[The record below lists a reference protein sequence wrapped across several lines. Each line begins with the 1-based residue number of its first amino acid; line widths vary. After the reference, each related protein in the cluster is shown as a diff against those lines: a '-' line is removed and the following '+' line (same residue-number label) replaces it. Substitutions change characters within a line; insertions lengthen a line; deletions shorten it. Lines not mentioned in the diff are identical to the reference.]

1 MSQMQVPPSST
12 TATDS
17 LRWLA
22 GGGDMGARMRTLDGC
37 DHPLGPLQ
45 AWPQSLRSAVSI
57 CLGSRFPMV
66 VLWGP
71 RLIMLYNDAYAPL
84 LGDKHPDALGRSIH
98 EVWTEIADVIA
109 PLMAG
114 VMATGEATW
123 IPDGYL
129 ALERHGA
136 AEETYF
142 SYSFGPVRV
151 EDGSVGGILA
161 VTMETTQRVV
171 SERRLAFLKALADAT
186 ADAVDAGDV
195 CTRAMTVL
203 GAGTQDM
210 PQAALY
216 LRQPG
221 RGETRV
227 AQTPSAI
234 GQRVDW
240 PAELAAELPAAH
252 DSNAPATTGPIPC
265 SIPCSIAVPIRI
277 EGRAERL
284 GTLVAVLNPQRPLD
298 DDYRAFIALIGRQI
312 ARAISDVNALA
323 LERARV
329 HAEQELRRIFEQAP
343 SFVCILKG
351 PDHVFEFVNRAH
363 LRLFNSATWLGKPA
377 REAFPDIA
385 GQGYFE
391 QLDEVYRTGHRYVA
405 SSAPVRYRYAPDRD
419 EEERLLDFI
428 YEPIRDEGGRVTG
441 VFCEG
446 FDVTAQR
453 RAEAALAAA
462 LQQTEGQRRLYE
474 AILANTPDLAYVFD
488 LSHRF
493 VYANEVLL
501 RMWGRTWDEAIGR
514 NCLELGYEPW
524 HAAMHDEEIDRVV
537 ATGQPVRG
545 EVPFAGTFG
554 RRIYDYILVPVLGGD
569 GQVIA
574 VAGTTRDITDI
585 KEMEETLRHQ
595 ADQLRESDRRKDE
608 FLGILAHELR
618 NPLAPL
624 KNGLEVFRRLA
635 PPDEPA
641 LHRVQGMM
649 DRQLVQM
656 VRLIDDLLDVTRIS
670 SGKIRMSRSRI
681 PLAEVIQAAVE
692 TSQPA
697 IDQSGHALSITSPDR
712 PVFVEADATRLA
724 QVFSNLLINAA
735 KFTAS
740 GGHIRITTE
749 RQRHEVVVTVDD
761 DGEGIPAEMLS
772 KVFDMFVQV
781 DRSLERERSGLGIGL
796 SLARGLVELHGGSI
810 EARSDGPGRG
820 SAFVV
825 RLPAAVDARRPVDE
839 GDGDGDVPTDR
850 DTFAERRVLIADDNV
865 DAADS
870 LAMLFELMGSSPR
883 IARNGLD
890 AVAQAER
897 FQPELVLLD
906 LGMPGLN
913 GFEACAR
920 IKASPWGRD
929 MVVVALTGWGQEK
942 DRLQSREAGFDGH
955 LVKPVSAE
963 AIRTLM
969 AESVPAPCNPA
980 PLSPAGSPDR
990 STPR

>member
-1 MSQMQVPPSST
+1 MSLIQASPPPS
-12 TATDS
+12 TAADS
-17 LRWLA
+17 LRWLD
-22 GGGDMGARMRTLDGC
+22 GGGDMGARMRTLDWR

-45 AWPQSLRSAVSI
+45 TWPQSLRSAVSI
-57 CLGSRFPMV
+57 CLGSRFPMA

-71 RLIMLYNDAYAPL
+71 GLVMLYNDAYAPL
-84 LGDKHPDALGRSIH
+84 LGDKHPGALGRSIH

-114 VMATGEATW
+114 VMTTGEATW

-171 SERRLAFLKALADAT
+171 GERRLAFLRALAEAT
-186 ADAVDAGDV
+186 ADAADARDV
-195 CTRAMTVL
+195 CARAMAVL
-203 GAGTQDM
+203 GTGTQDV
-210 PQAALY
+210 PHAALY
-216 LRQPG
+216 LRQSG
-221 RGETRV
+221 HGETRV
-227 AQTPSAI
+227 AQTASPV

-240 PAELAAELPAAH
+240 PAALGADLASDQAAI
-252 DSNAPATTGPIPC
+252 TGSVPGAIPGA
-265 SIPCSIAVPIRI
+265 IPGVIAVPIQI

-284 GTLVAVLNPQRPLD
+284 GTLVAALNPQRPLD
-298 DDYRAFIALIGRQI
+298 GDYREFMALIARQI
-312 ARAISDVNALA
+312 ARSLSDVDALA
-323 LERARV
+323 RERARV

-363 LRLFNSATWLGKPA
+363 LRLFNSAAWRGKPA

-391 QLDEVYRTGHRYVA
+391 QLDAVYRTGQRYVA
-405 SSAPVRYRYAPDRD
+405 SSAPVRYRYAPDRE

-428 YEPIRDEGGRVTG
+428 YEPIRDEDGRVTG

-453 RAEAALAAA
+453 RAEVALAAA
-462 LQQTEGQRRLYE
+462 LQQAEGQRRLYE

-501 RMWGRTWDEAIGR
+501 RMWGKTWHEAVGR

-545 EVPFAGTFG
+545 EVPFAGAFG
-554 RRIYDYILVPVLGGD
+554 RRIYDYIFVPVLGPD
-569 GQVIA
+569 GEVTA
-574 VAGTTRDITDI
+574 VAGTTRDITEI
-585 KEMEETLRHQ
+585 KAMEEMLRSQ
-595 ADQLRESDRRKDE
+595 AEQLRENDQRKDE

-635 PPDEPA
+635 PRDEPA
-641 LHRVQGMM
+641 LQRVQGMM

-670 SGKIRMSRSRI
+670 SGKIRMTRSRL

-697 IDQSGHALSITSPDR
+697 IDQPGHTLSVTAPSR

-724 QVFSNLLINAA
+724 QVFSNLLTNAA
-735 KFTAS
+735 KFTPP
-740 GGHIRITTE
+740 GGHLQITTE
-749 RQRHEVVVTVDD
+749 RQGAEVVVTVRD
-761 DGEGIPAEMLS
+761 DGEGIPPDMLS
-772 KVFDMFVQV
+772 RIFEMFVQV
-781 DRSLERERSGLGIGL
+781 DRSIERERSGLGIGL
-796 SLARGLVELHGGSI
+796 SLAKGLVALHDGSI

-820 SAFVV
+820 SEFIV
-825 RLPAAVDARRPVDE
+825 RLPAAADAERPVDVE
-839 GDGDGDVPTDR
+839 AGPAGP
-850 DTFAERRVLIADDNV
+850 DTFAGRRVLIADDNV

-870 LAMLFELMGSSPR
+870 LALLFELMGSSPR
-883 IARNGLD
+883 IARDGLA

-906 LGMPGLN
+906 LGMPGLD

-920 IKASPWGRD
+920 IKATPWGRD

-942 DRLQSREAGFDGH
+942 DRRQSREAGFDGH

-963 AIRTLM
+963 AIQALM
-969 AESVPAPCNPA
+969 ASIDPAPSDGPPA
-980 PLSPAGSPDR
+980 PLVASPDAGHR
-990 STPR
+990 AT

>member
-1 MSQMQVPPSST
+1 MSQPPSTPSPSP
-12 TATDS
+12 TDS
-17 LRWLA
+17 QRWLD
-22 GGGDMGARMRTLDGC
+22 GGGDMGARMRNMDWR

-45 AWPQSLRSAVSI
+45 TWPQSLRSAVSI

-71 RLIMLYNDAYAPL
+71 RLVMLYNDAYAPL
-84 LGDKHPDALGRSIH
+84 LGDKHPGALGCSIH
-98 EVWTEIADVIA
+98 DVWTEIADVIA

-114 VMATGEATW
+114 VMSTGEATW

-171 SERRLAFLKALADAT
+171 GERRLAFLKALDDAT
-186 ADAVDAGDV
+186 ADAVDARDV
-195 CTRAMTVL
+195 CSRAMTVL
-203 GAGTQDM
+203 GAGTQDV

-216 LRQPG
+216 LRQSG
-221 RGETRV
+221 HAEMRV
-227 AQTPSAI
+227 AQTASPI
-234 GQRVDW
+234 GRPVDW
-240 PAELAAELPAAH
+240 PAELTADLAAGDA
-252 DSNAPATTGPIPC
+252 SGTPATACPIPC
-265 SIPCSIAVPIRI
+265 AIAVPIQI

-284 GTLVAVLNPQRPLD
+284 GTFVAVLNPQRPLD
-298 DDYRAFIALIGRQI
+298 DDYRTFIALIGRQI
-312 ARAISDVNALA
+312 GRSISDVNALA
-323 LERARV
+323 LERARL

-363 LRLFNSATWLGKPA
+363 LRLFNSAAWLGKPA

-391 QLDEVYRTGHRYVA
+391 QLDEVYRTGNRFVA
-405 SSAPVRYRYAPDRD
+405 ASAPVRYRYAPGSA

-428 YEPIRDEGGRVTG
+428 YEPIRDESGRVTG

-453 RAEAALAAA
+453 RAESALAAA
-462 LQQTEGQRRLYE
+462 LQQTQGQRRLYE

-501 RMWGRTWDEAIGR
+501 RMWGKTWDEAIGR

-524 HAAMHDEEIDRVV
+524 HAAMHDEEIERVV

-545 EVPFAGTFG
+545 EVPFAGAFG
-554 RRIYDYILVPVLGGD
+554 RRIYDYIFVPVFGPGGE
-569 GQVIA
+569 VIA
-574 VAGTTRDITDI
+574 VAGTTRDITEI
-585 KEMEETLRHQ
+585 KAMQETLRSQ
-595 ADQLRESDRRKDE
+595 ADQLRENDQRKDE

-624 KNGLEVFRRLA
+624 KNGLEVFRRLGA
-635 PPDEPA
+635 RDEPT
-641 LHRVQGMM
+641 LQKVQAMM

-670 SGKIRMSRSRI
+670 SGKIRMSRSRVA
-681 PLAEVIQAAVE
+681 LAEVVQAAVE

-697 IDQSGHALSITSPDR
+697 IDLQGHRLSIAAPGR
-712 PVFVEADATRLA
+712 PVFVDADATRLA
-724 QVFSNLLINAA
+724 QVFLNLLTNAA
-735 KFTAS
+735 KFTAP
-740 GGHIRITTE
+740 GGHLQIVTE
-749 RQRHEVVVTVDD
+749 QQGRDVVVTVRD
-761 DGEGIPAEMLS
+761 DGEGIPPDMLS
-772 KVFDMFVQV
+772 RIFEMFVQV
-781 DRSLERERSGLGIGL
+781 DRAQDRERERSGLGIGL

-820 SAFVV
+820 SAFIV
-825 RLPAAVDARRPVDE
+825 RLPMAADAARPVGE
-839 GDGDGDVPTDR
+839 SDR
-850 DTFAERRVLIADDNV
+850 SDDLPSLAGRRVLIADDNV

-870 LAMLFELMGSSPR
+870 LALLFELMGARPR
-883 IARNGLD
+883 VAHDGLD

-897 FQPELVLLD
+897 CQPELVLLD
-906 LGMPGLN
+906 LGMPGLS
-913 GFEACAR
+913 GYEACAR

-942 DRLQSREAGFDGH
+942 DRRQSREAGFDAH
-955 LVKPVSAE
+955 LVKPVSTE
-963 AIRTLM
+963 AIKALM
-969 AESVPAPCNPA
+969 ASTAPAPSGPGREHA
-980 PLSPAGSPDR
+980 GASPGAER
-990 STPR
+990 RAT